1 MAFIHAVA
9 IAAFLV
15 LGTAMK
21 SGACPLM
28 GNPTCTT
35 VSDQEVLNSLQA
47 SNVSNVMVDL
57 AVSATLEDLLNEAGD
72 FRWFQGTIPL
82 YRRLPRNCNSSSV
95 CGCNLTYSSHYDRL
109 YGTPLCSWSYTC
121 NYDRNRIPQYLW
133 QADCSR
139 SSPPAELT
147 ASATS
152 DCECPRYEC
161 EPIHYKIPVL
171 TLGSNPR
178 NCNPFSLQDP
188 DWSWR
193 LDEVP
198 VACSC
203 NKKCSCEE

>member
-1 MAFIHAVA
+1 MTLIHAVA

-82 YRRLPRNCNSSSV
+82 YRRLPHDLIQR
-95 CGCNLTYSSHYDRL
+95 
-109 YGTPLCSWSYTC
+109 P
-121 NYDRNRIPQYLW
+121 
-133 QADCSR
+133 
-139 SSPPAELT
+139 
-147 ASATS
+147 
-152 DCECPRYEC
+152 
-161 EPIHYKIPVL
+161 
-171 TLGSNPR
+171 
-178 NCNPFSLQDP
+178 
-188 DWSWR
+188 
-193 LDEVP
+193 
-198 VACSC
+198 
-203 NKKCSCEE
+203 

>member
-28 GNPTCTT
+28 GKTCTT

-109 YGTPLCSWSYTC
+109 YGTHSVPGVTHATMIATEFRSTC
-121 NYDRNRIPQYLW
+121 GK
-133 QADCSR
+133 
-139 SSPPAELT
+139 LT
-147 ASATS
+147 A
-152 DCECPRYEC
+152 
-161 EPIHYKIPVL
+161 H
-171 TLGSNPR
+171 
-178 NCNPFSLQDP
+178 
-188 DWSWR
+188 
-193 LDEVP
+193 
-198 VACSC
+198 VALPQP
-203 NKKCSCEE
+203 N